1 MADIKDAEKELK
13 EAIKKEKKALND
25 AYDDMVGR
33 LKKEQKRLSNEFQK
47 EVEQARTYVKKN
59 PEASLGIAL
68 ASGLVVGLAL
78 SKLFRR

>member
-13 EAIKKEKKALND
+13 DAIKKEKKALND
-25 AYDDMVGR
+25 AYDDMVGK
-33 LKKEQKRLSNEFQK
+33 LKKEQKRLSSEFQK
-47 EVEQARTYVKKN
+47 EVEHARTYVKKN

-78 SKLFRR
+78 SRLFKR